1 MSPSAGAARL
11 QRRARWTV
19 LAAVLAAPGCFAPA
33 LAAPRTAPPHAVQAA
48 PAVQAVH
55 IGVLAYE
62 GVEAAHY
69 DWSHV
74 AERLNAALPQRRFV
88 LTFYDNP
95 GLAEAVRQ
103 RQVDFVITNGGQ
115 YVALEAEQGVSRI
128 ATLDSPATDAA
139 AAVGSAIV
147 VRADRT
153 DLATLA
159 DLPGKRLAAVSP
171 DAFGGYLVA
180 AREMQRQGIDHESA
194 FAERRF
200 VGFPM
205 SQVLEAVH
213 DGSADVGIVR
223 ACLLESLAKAGKL
236 RLDDYRVLA
245 PRQATGF
252 PCLLSSDLYP
262 DWVIATT
269 TATAHD
275 SPQLAKAV
283 ATALLSMPTSPEGMA
298 WTVPAD
304 YQSVRELYQD
314 LQTGPYAYLR
324 ESTLQGLARRYWHWL
339 VLVFLALAGWVIHV
353 VRVEYKVLDR
363 TAELRAA
370 LTARD
375 EAEARMRHHQEQA
388 EHLSRLSIL
397 GELSSTL
404 AHELNQPLAT
414 IGNYA
419 SSLIRRQDAGRLA
432 PEAVRE
438 ASQEIA
444 AQAERAAA
452 IMQRIRAFSRKRA
465 AVREPRAPGE
475 VAGEAVALLTG
486 MMANAPAIEVDD
498 RLPADATVDMDP
510 LQIQQVLVN
519 LLKNAADA
527 TQGLPPGRR
536 TVTLRLAPDP
546 ERPED
551 KVRIAVIDRGPGL
564 PDGLRERLFEP
575 FFTTKPDGLGLGLA
589 ICHSIIEAHGGRLWA
604 EPGNSVDF
612 GNADDPAGSQNADS
626 PGLALCFT
634 LPRHE
639 HPAAP

>member
-1 MSPSAGAARL
+1 
-11 QRRARWTV
+11 
-19 LAAVLAAPGCFAPA
+19 
-33 LAAPRTAPPHAVQAA
+33 
-48 PAVQAVH
+48 
-55 IGVLAYE
+55 
-62 GVEAAHY
+62 
-69 DWSHV
+69 
-74 AERLNAALPQRRFV
+74 
-88 LTFYDNP
+88 
-95 GLAEAVRQ
+95 
-103 RQVDFVITNGGQ
+103 
-115 YVALEAEQGVSRI
+115 
-128 ATLDSPATDAA
+128 
-139 AAVGSAIV
+139 
-147 VRADRT
+147 
-153 DLATLA
+153 
-159 DLPGKRLAAVSP
+159 
-171 DAFGGYLVA
+171 
-180 AREMQRQGIDHESA
+180 
-194 FAERRF
+194 
-200 VGFPM
+200 
-205 SQVLEAVH
+205 
-213 DGSADVGIVR
+213 
-223 ACLLESLAKAGKL
+223 
-236 RLDDYRVLA
+236 
-245 PRQATGF
+245 
-252 PCLLSSDLYP
+252 
-262 DWVIATT
+262 
-269 TATAHD
+269 
-275 SPQLAKAV
+275 
-283 ATALLSMPTSPEGMA
+283 
-298 WTVPAD
+298 
-304 YQSVRELYQD
+304 
-314 LQTGPYAYLR
+314 
-324 ESTLQGLARRYWHWL
+324 
-339 VLVFLALAGWVIHV
+339 
-353 VRVEYKVLDR
+353 
-363 TAELRAA
+363 
-370 LTARD
+370 
-375 EAEARMRHHQEQA
+375 MRHHQEQA

-564 PDGLRERLFEP
+564 PDGLSERLFEP